1 MSLFSLFAGVALLL
15 TVAGIYGVLA
25 FVVGRRRREIG
36 VRLALG
42 ASSEDVTRLVVREG
56 MTLVTAGL
64 GLGLVGALVASRLLS
79 ALLYGVTPTDPS
91 TYAGVVAILTVVGLA
106 ACYIPARQG
115 ARLDPM
121 TVLRQE

>member
-1 MSLFSLFAGVALLL
+1 M
-15 TVAGIYGVLA
+15 
-25 FVVGRRRREIG
+25 
-36 VRLALG
+36 RLALG

-106 ACYIPARQG
+106 ACYIPARRG

-121 TVLRQE
+121 TVLRRE